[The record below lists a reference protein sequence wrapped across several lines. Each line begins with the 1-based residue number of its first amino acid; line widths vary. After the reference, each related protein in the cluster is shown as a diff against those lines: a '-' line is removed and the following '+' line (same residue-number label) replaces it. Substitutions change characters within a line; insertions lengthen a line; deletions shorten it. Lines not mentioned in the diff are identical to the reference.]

1 MKALYLLF
9 AFVPISFALKLSG
22 ASALLVFAAS
32 ALAILPLAKLM
43 GEATEELSL
52 LSSATMGAF
61 LNATFGNATEL
72 IIAVFAIKEGLL
84 ELVKASITG
93 SIIGNLLLV
102 LGLSMFFGGLKHKEQ
117 SFNREIAGVQAT
129 MLLIAIIGL
138 VVPSIFTHADGNSA
152 QLLSDG
158 VAGLLLL
165 VYIFGLIFTFFT
177 HKHLFDA
184 AEEYSSENIQPKWS
198 RQKAFLILAVS
209 AVFVAFE
216 SEILT
221 SVVEEITQVLG
232 LTELFIGVVVIAVI
246 GNAAEHG
253 SAVVMAMKNKMDLS
267 IGIATTSSTTQI
279 ALFVVP
285 VLVFASM
292 LLGNP
297 LLLVFNVFELVTII
311 AAVLMVNLIAS
322 DGKCNWLEGAQLLVV
337 YLIFVVAFYFI

>member
-1 MKALYLLF
+1 MNPFYFLLV
-9 AFVPISFALKLSG
+9 FVPVSVALKLGG
-22 ASALLVFAAS
+22 ASELLIFATS

-43 GEATEELSL
+43 GDATEELSL
-52 LSSATMGAF
+52 LSSATVGAF

-72 IIAVFAIKEGLL
+72 IIAAFAIKEGLL

-102 LGLSMFFGGLKHKEQ
+102 LGLSMLLGGIKHREQ
-117 SFNREIAGVQAT
+117 AFNREVAGVQAT

-138 VVPSIFTHADGNSA
+138 VVPSIFSHADGNSA

-158 VAGLLLL
+158 VAVLLLIVYVLGL
-165 VYIFGLIFTFFT
+165 VFTFVT

-184 AEEYSSENIQPKWS
+184 TEEYSAEHIQARWS
-198 RQKAFLILAVS
+198 RRKALSVLAVS
-209 AVFVAFE
+209 TIFVALE

-221 SVVEEITQVLG
+221 GVVEEITELLG
-232 LTELFIGVVVIAVI
+232 LTELFIGVVVIAII

-253 SAVVMAMKNKMDLS
+253 SAVAMAMKNKMDLS
-267 IGIATTSSTTQI
+267 IGIATTSTTQI

-285 VLVFASM
+285 MLVFAGI

-297 LLLVFNVFELVTII
+297 LLLVFNVFELVAIVS
-311 AAVLMVNLIAS
+311 AVLLVNLIAS

-337 YLIFVVAFYFI
+337 YLILVVAFYFI